1 MRSRLAGR
9 SSWASGRCFAWSPTR
24 RTTLRNTS
32 SSKTTVLMFFL
43 QPKQKREQT
52 PMARPRSQAGR
63 RCCPASWGGYAMPLN
78 ARPVPACR
86 LLMMAFV
93 VACASTTKV
102 AVTNAKLATSTRNTE
117 LRAGRGQRLRTL
129 SRRRPWR
136 AAGYRTNRR
145 APPRTRNA
153 HAARA
158 WAGGT
163 SAPSTLPPPPATAAL
178 HPGNV

>member
-1 MRSRLAGR
+1 MRDVSFAPVRVPAQPLEVFAQLCAQWLAHGQRPTARARAGGR
-9 SSWASGRCFAWSPTR
+9 AAHPVAWMLLPGE
-24 RTTLRNTS
+24 L
-32 SSKTTVLMFFL
+32 
-43 QPKQKREQT
+43 
-52 PMARPRSQAGR
+52 
-63 RCCPASWGGYAMPLN
+63 GGMPLN

-158 WAGGT
+158 RAGGT